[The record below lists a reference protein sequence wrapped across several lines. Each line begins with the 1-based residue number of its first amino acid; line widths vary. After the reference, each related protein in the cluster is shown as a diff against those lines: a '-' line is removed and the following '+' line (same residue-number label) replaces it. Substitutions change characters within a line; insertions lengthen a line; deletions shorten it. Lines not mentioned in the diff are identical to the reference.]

1 MPGYT
6 DLKTLTKMDGVGV
19 GIYEHEEPIYNLM
32 EQNEE
37 KQIFK
42 INNSVDDLITIL
54 NERENILTEQKDE
67 K

>member
-1 MPGYT
+1 
-6 DLKTLTKMDGVGV
+6 
-19 GIYEHEEPIYNLM
+19 M